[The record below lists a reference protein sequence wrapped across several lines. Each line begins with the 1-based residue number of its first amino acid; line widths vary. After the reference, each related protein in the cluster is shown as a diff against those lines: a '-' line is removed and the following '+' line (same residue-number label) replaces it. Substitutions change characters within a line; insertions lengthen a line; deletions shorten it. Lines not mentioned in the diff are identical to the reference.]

1 MAVELVEI
9 VNPSTGR
16 KGIVASTSSAAATYK
31 RPPSA
36 RQEGIEPSLPGGVID
51 PRLGNEPESLDA
63 PAKNASTEAWVAY
76 ATDPATP
83 NGLSSD
89 EASQMSRDELV
100 AHFDQV
106 QED

>member
-9 VNPSTGR
+9 VNPSNGR
-16 KGIVASTSSAAATYK
+16 KGIVSATSPAAAAYK

-36 RQEGIEPSLPGGVID
+36 RQEGLVPVQPGGVVD
-51 PRLGNEPESLDA
+51 PRLSGELPR
-63 PAKNASTEAWVAY
+63 PGKNASHEAWVEY
-76 ATDPATP
+76 STHHATP

-89 EASQMSRDELV
+89 EAGQMSRDELV